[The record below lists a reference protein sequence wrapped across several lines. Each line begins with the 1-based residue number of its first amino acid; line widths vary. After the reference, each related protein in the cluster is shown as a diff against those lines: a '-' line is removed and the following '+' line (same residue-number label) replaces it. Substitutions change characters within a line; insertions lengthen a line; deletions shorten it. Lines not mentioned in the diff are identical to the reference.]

1 MSGFIFSWGWDAPLK
16 QFPGNGCRSNASCR
30 KLENELYHHSSFRV
44 WLHSAIGAFAIP
56 IRANLT
62 LIFSTLHFGVF
73 GTFGFHGHIA
83 AVILAD
89 QIFESHIHPAGI
101 TFVLIAVEIVIDGDK
116 PGVKQWEHPLDE
128 VAGFDAVSPKPRKI
142 FYNDAINLIGPH
154 QFNQLLDF
162 GTLKICPAISVVDKF
177 QNLCVSGLQH
187 GRNELVQHKVLVLN
201 AHAVVFVILQGKT
214 DI

>member
-1 MSGFIFSWGWDAPLK
+1 MSGFIFPWGWDAPLK

-128 VAGFDAVSPKPRKI
+128 VAVSMLFRPNREKSFTMMQSI
-142 FYNDAINLIGPH
+142 
-154 QFNQLLDF
+154 
-162 GTLKICPAISVVDKF
+162 
-177 QNLCVSGLQH
+177 
-187 GRNELVQHKVLVLN
+187 
-201 AHAVVFVILQGKT
+201 
-214 DI
+214 